1 MTVLRLLSS
10 QRFPDFLTK
19 YDSRSEIITKLTI
32 KATNHYPVR
41 YNFVSMLLIF
51 TFTSEFQALEVIKM
65 ITRKSAAENQGGTC
79 KARKNV
85 KTVLAEF

>member
-1 MTVLRLLSS
+1 M
-10 QRFPDFLTK
+10 
-19 YDSRSEIITKLTI
+19 
-32 KATNHYPVR
+32 VR
-41 YNFVSMLLIF
+41 YNLVNIPLIS

-65 ITRKSAAENQGGTC
+65 ITRQSSAAENQGRTC